1 MSKLGLE
8 VLAPAGDPEIFTRV
22 IDAGADAVYFGGSAF
37 GARAY
42 ATNFTLESAE
52 ASIRYAHAR
61 GKKAY
66 LTVNTLLKNLEM
78 EKELYPYLKSYY
90 EMGLDA
96 VIVQDYGVFTMVRDY
111 FPELAL
117 HCSTQMSLC
126 TPYGASFLQQQGAHR
141 VVTAREISLAEI
153 KDIYDATGME
163 IETFVHGALCVSYS
177 GQCLMS
183 SMIGGRS
190 GNRGRCAQPCRLN
203 YDVTDAN
210 GKKMRLPGAY
220 PISPKDLC
228 GIADLP
234 ALSEA
239 GVYSLKIEG
248 RMKQGDY
255 AEGVVAVYRKYVDQY
270 LSNPSAPYQVEKED
284 MDILFGLGN
293 RNGFTNSYYY
303 KRNGTELISFTDSAH
318 RNQKQKNAE
327 RKEKQ
332 RLPIKGSFV
341 ATLGAPMELTVSL
354 LDGTKECKVTGAIVE
369 AAKNQGATEEAIQK
383 QLSKTGNTPY
393 VFDELSITCGDG
405 VFLPNALLNE
415 LRRNALEALEAKMLE
430 VPPRVALPYEEKEE
444 SQTFEPSLAA
454 GTFVTVMREDQL
466 EVVLQKDYVRSIGLD
481 TALTLS
487 KGADVRAL
495 VERIHAA
502 DKQAVFLMPAIF
514 RKNTYGSVARI
525 LDSVTFDGYVASTMD
540 GLGYL
545 LERVPASQ
553 IIADQRLYTYSNR
566 TEEAYRA
573 NGIVLNTMP
582 YELNG
587 KELRHRGNANSFF
600 TIYGYTPL
608 MYMANCTHKN
618 CVGCDHTPTK
628 TILKDRFGNPFTV
641 INACEICTNILYN
654 HLPTNLIGE
663 ADAHVLQ
670 AFGDRL
676 DFTLESAKEVA
687 GILQQYEQKS
697 RGDSKETYTKGHYG
711 RGVE

>member
-96 VIVQDYGVFTMVRDY
+96 VIVQDYGVFTMVRDC
-111 FPELAL
+111 FPDLAL

-126 TPYGASFLQQQGAHR
+126 TPYGASFLQEQGAHR
-141 VVTAREISLAEI
+141 VVTAREISLEEI
-153 KDIYDATGME
+153 REIYDATGME
-163 IETFVHGALCVSYS
+163 IETFVHGALCVCYS

-203 YDVTDAN
+203 YDVMNTN
-210 GKKMRLPGAY
+210 GKKMKLPGAY

-228 GIADLP
+228 GVADLP

-255 AEGVVAVYRKYVDQY
+255 AEGVVSVYRKYVDRF
-270 LSNPSAPYQVEKED
+270 LSDPKAPYRVEDSD
-284 MDILFGLGN
+284 MEILLGLGN

-303 KRNGTELISFTDSAH
+303 KRNETDLISFTDSAH
-318 RNQKQKNAE
+318 RNQKMTDSQ
-327 RKEKQ
+327 RKEKC
-332 RLPIKGSFV
+332 RLDIRGSFR
-341 ATLGAPMELTVSL
+341 AALGEPMELTVSTM
-354 LDGTKECKVTGAIVE
+354 DGAHTCIATGAVVE
-369 AAKNQGATEEAIQK
+369 AAKNQGATEASIQK
-383 QLSKTGNTPY
+383 QLNKSGNTPY
-393 VFDELSITCGDG
+393 VFRELRISCEDG

-415 LRRNALEALEAKMLE
+415 LRRDALEQLEAQMVQ
-430 VPPRVALPYEEKEE
+430 VPHKEALPLQEVAHT
-444 SQTFEPSLAA
+444 SVQTPLLP
-454 GTFVTVMREDQL
+454 GTFVTVRSEEQL
-466 EVVLQKDYVRSIGLD
+466 SVVLKKAYITYVGLD
-481 TALTLS
+481 TSLTLAS
-487 KGADVRAL
+487 KSSYIDL
-495 VERIHAA
+495 VERIHASG
-502 DKQAVFLMPAIF
+502 KKAVFLMPAIF
-514 RKNTYGSVARI
+514 RKNTYPRVNGVIDDA
-525 LDSVTFDGYVASTMD
+525 VFDYYMATTMD
-540 GLGYL
+540 SLGFL
-545 LERVPASQ
+545 KERLPGAF
-553 IIADQRLYTYSNR
+553 ILADARLYTYSDR
-566 TEEAYRA
+566 TQDAFGASGIAA
-573 NGIVLNTMP
+573 NTIP
-582 YELNG
+582 YELNRG
-587 KELRHRGNANSFF
+587 ELQHRKNENSFF
-600 TIYGYTPL
+600 TVYGYTPL

-618 CVGCDHTPTK
+618 CQGCDHVPGRM
-628 TILKDRFGNPFTV
+628 ILRDRYGNPFTMV
-641 INACEICTNILYN
+641 NSCEICTNILYN
-654 HLPTNLIGE
+654 YLPTNLIGE
-663 ADAHVLQ
+663 ADASTLR
-670 AFGDRL
+670 ALGDRL
-676 DFTLESAKEVA
+676 DFTLESAKDVEV
-687 GILQQYEQKS
+687 ILKQYETKS
-697 RGDSKETYTKGHYG
+697 RDNTTQAYTKGHYG